1 MKIIQ
6 VILKFIIIFIIPAI
20 HAMECKL
27 EFKTQKIYVD
37 GVEYNQKVG
46 NPITP
51 IADAIKAD
59 NLEEVKKILER
70 DTE

>member
-6 VILKFIIIFIIPAI
+6 VILKFIIIFIIPSI

-27 EFKTQKIYVD
+27 EFKTKKIYVD

-59 NLEEVKKILER
+59 NLEEVKR
-70 DTE
+70 Y